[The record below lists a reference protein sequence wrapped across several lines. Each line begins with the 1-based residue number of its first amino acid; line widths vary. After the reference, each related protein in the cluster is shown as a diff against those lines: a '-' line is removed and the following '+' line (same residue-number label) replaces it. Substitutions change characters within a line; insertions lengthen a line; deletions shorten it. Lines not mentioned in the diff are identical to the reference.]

1 MKLIAAKIIRIYR
14 IWLMQL
20 YSNIMRRMAY
30 PGNFYLMAIGSLFQM
45 FLSIAFVNI
54 IFSFI
59 NNLAGWSYHQ
69 ALLVV
74 ASYML
79 IVRLMAFWSNP
90 STANFLFQYGNLIQ
104 KIG

>member
-79 IVRLMAFWSNP
+79 IEGFMP
-90 STANFLFQYGNLIQ
+90 I
-104 KIG
+104 